1 MLTSYWVNCPHAGCK
16 WSGTL
21 LPLTDT
27 QLFRFASPT
36 VKTIVFQC
44 PGCEGQWRA
53 RIVGDDAVP
62 LPLTQ
67 NAVEEKVAPWA

>member
-21 LPLTDT
+21 LPLSDT
-27 QLFRFASPT
+27 QLFRFAAPT

-44 PGCEGQWRA
+44 PQCERQWRA

-62 LPLTQ
+62 LPPTSE
-67 NAVEEKVAPWA
+67 AAEEKVAPWA

>member
-1 MLTSYWVNCPHAGCK
+1 V
-16 WSGTL
+16 

-27 QLFRFASPT
+27 QLFRPASPM

-44 PGCEGQWRA
+44 PSCERQWRA

-62 LPLTQ
+62 LP
-67 NAVEEKVAPWA
+67 ADEKVSSLA